1 MLMKLSKVYETLSA
15 SEVFTYDMADENGN
29 ILPKFRRR
37 VTTLINSGLSDL
49 YQRFSIK
56 EGVIELEVTEDKQHY
71 ILSDGV
77 LEVLRMTTPEG
88 KVYNL
93 NSVTSQLSPSKGP
106 YGNVSNNPVHTAL
119 CHASYNELFF
129 SHVPSPGVYRIVY
142 KGDATHISLDGIDTA
157 DPKTIEIPLPLTYL
171 NALCYYVAAKV
182 YNPAGAQSVA
192 RSMFHEGNN
201 WRSMYEDECNR
212 LKANL
217 AGAKSFNEV
226 SNFTRGG
233 WV

>member
-1 MLMKLSKVYETLSA
+1 MKLSKIFETLAA
-15 SEVFTYDMADENGN
+15 SEVFTYDMADEDGD
-29 ILPKFRRR
+29 ILPRYRRR
-37 VTTLINSGLSDL
+37 ITTLINSGLSDL
-49 YQRFSIK
+49 HQRFSIK
-56 EGVIELEVTEDKQHY
+56 EGVIELEVTEGVQHY
-71 ILSDGV
+71 ILSDDV

-93 NSVTSQLSPSKGP
+93 NSVTSSLSSTTGP
-106 YGNVSNNPVHTAL
+106 YGNVSNISTPSL

-129 SHVPSPGVYRIVY
+129 SHVPCSGIYRIVY
-142 KGDATHISLDGIDTA
+142 KGDATHISLDGIDTV

-182 YNPAGAQSVA
+182 YNPAGAESVA

-201 WRSMYEDECNR
+201 WRAMYEEECNR

>member
-1 MLMKLSKVYETLSA
+1 MKLSKIYETLAA
-15 SEVFTYDMADENGN
+15 SEVFTYELADEDGD
-29 ILPKFRRR
+29 ILPRHRRR
-37 VTTLINSGLSDL
+37 ITTLINSGLSDL

-56 EGVIELEVTEDKQHY
+56 EGVVDLVVTKDVQHY
-71 ILSDGV
+71 ILSDDV

-93 NSVTSQLSPSKGP
+93 NSVTSSLSPTTGP
-106 YGNVSNNPVHTAL
+106 YGNVSNISNPSL

-129 SHVPSPGVYRIVY
+129 SHVPCAGVYRIVY
-142 KGDATHISLDGIDTA
+142 KGDATHISLDNIDTV
-157 DPKTIEIPLPLTYL
+157 DPKTIEVPLPLTYL

-182 YNPAGAQSVA
+182 YNPAGAESVA

>member
-1 MLMKLSKVYETLSA
+1 MKLSKIFETLAA
-15 SEVFTYDMADENGN
+15 SEVFTYEMADEGGDM
-29 ILPKFRRR
+29 LPRYRRR
-37 VTTLINSGLSDL
+37 ITTLINSGLSDL

-56 EGVIELEVTEDKQHY
+56 EGVLDLEVTENVQHY
-71 ILSDGV
+71 VLSADV

-93 NSVTSQLSPSKGP
+93 NSVTSSLTPTTGP
-106 YGNVSNNPVHTAL
+106 YGNVSPHSSNPSL

-129 SHVPSPGVYRIVY
+129 SHVPCAGVYHIVY
-142 KGDATHISLDGIDTA
+142 KGDATHISLDGIDTI

-182 YNPAGAQSVA
+182 YNPAGAESVA

>member
-1 MLMKLSKVYETLSA
+1 MKLSKIFETLAA
-15 SEVFTYDMADENGN
+15 SEVFTYEMADEGGD
-29 ILPKFRRR
+29 ILPRYRRR
-37 VTTLINSGLSDL
+37 ITTLINSGLSDL
-49 YQRFSIK
+49 HQRFSIK
-56 EGVIELEVTEDKQHY
+56 EGVIDLVVTEDIQHY
-71 ILSDGV
+71 ILSDDV

-93 NSVTSQLSPSKGP
+93 NNVTSSLTPTTGP
-106 YGNVSNNPVHTAL
+106 YGNVSSHSSNPSL

-129 SHVPSPGVYRIVY
+129 SHIPCAGVYHIVY
-142 KGDATHISLDGIDTA
+142 KVDATHIGLDGIESI
-157 DPKTIEIPLPLTYL
+157 DPKTVEIPLPLTYL

-182 YNPAGAQSVA
+182 YNPAGAQSIA

>member
-1 MLMKLSKVYETLSA
+1 MKLSKIYETLAA
-15 SEVFTYDMADENGN
+15 SEVFTYELADEDGD
-29 ILPKFRRR
+29 ILPRHRRR
-37 VTTLINSGLSDL
+37 ITTLINSGLSDL
-49 YQRFSIK
+49 HQRFSIK
-56 EGVIELEVTEDKQHY
+56 EGVLDLKVTEDKQHY
-71 ILSDGV
+71 ILSDDV

-93 NSVTSQLSPSKGP
+93 NSETSSLSPTTGP
-106 YGNVSNNPVHTAL
+106 YGNVSNTSNISI

-129 SHVPSPGVYRIVY
+129 SHVPCAGTYRIVY

-182 YNPAGAQSVA
+182 YNPAGAESVA

>member
-1 MLMKLSKVYETLSA
+1 MKLSKIFETLAA
-15 SEVFTYDMADENGN
+15 SEVFTYEMADEDGD
-29 ILPKFRRR
+29 ILPKYRRR
-37 VTTLINSGLSDL
+37 ITTLINSGLSDL

-56 EGVIELEVTEDKQHY
+56 EGVLDLGVTKDVQHY
-71 ILSDGV
+71 VLSADV

-93 NSVTSQLSPSKGP
+93 NSVTSSLTPTTGP
-106 YGNVSNNPVHTAL
+106 YGNVSPYSSNPSL

-129 SHVPSPGVYRIVY
+129 SHVPCAGVYRIVY
-142 KGDATHISLDGIDTA
+142 KVDATHISLDGIDTI

-182 YNPAGAQSVA
+182 YNPAGAESVA

-201 WRSMYEDECNR
+201 WRSMYEEECNR

>member
-1 MLMKLSKVYETLSA
+1 MKLSKIYETLAA
-15 SEVFTYDMADENGN
+15 SEVFTYEMADEGGD
-29 ILPKFRRR
+29 ILPRYRRR
-37 VTTLINSGLSDL
+37 ITTLINSGLSDL

-56 EGVIELEVTEDKQHY
+56 EGVLDLEVTEDVQHY
-71 ILSDGV
+71 VLSADV

-93 NSVTSQLSPSKGP
+93 NSVTSSLTPTTGP
-106 YGNVSNNPVHTAL
+106 YGNVSSHSSNPSL

-129 SHVPSPGVYRIVY
+129 SQVPHPGVYRIVY

-171 NALCYYVAAKV
+171 NALCYFVAAKV
-182 YNPAGAQSVA
+182 YNPAGAESVA

>member
-1 MLMKLSKVYETLSA
+1 MKLSKIYETLAA
-15 SEVFTYDMADENGN
+15 SEVFTYDLADEDGD
-29 ILPKFRRR
+29 ILPRHRRR
-37 VTTLINSGLSDL
+37 ITTLINSGLSDL

-56 EGVIELEVTEDKQHY
+56 EGVLDLEVTEDKQHY
-71 ILSDGV
+71 ILSDDV

-93 NSVTSQLSPSKGP
+93 NSVTSTLSPTTGP
-106 YGNVSNNPVHTAL
+106 YGNVSNISNNSI

-129 SHVPSPGVYRIVY
+129 SNVPCTGIYRIVY
-142 KGDATHISLDGIDTA
+142 KEDATHISLDNIDTA

-182 YNPAGAQSVA
+182 YNPAGAESVA

>member
-1 MLMKLSKVYETLSA
+1 MKLSKIYETLA
-15 SEVFTYDMADENGN
+15 SSQVFTYELADEAGD
-29 ILPKFRRR
+29 ILPRHRRR
-37 VTTLINSGLSDL
+37 ITTLINSGLSDL
-49 YQRFSIK
+49 HQRFSIK
-56 EGVIELEVTEDKQHY
+56 EGVVDLKVTEDKQHY
-71 ILSDGV
+71 ILSDDV
-77 LEVLRMTTPEG
+77 LEVLRMITPEG

-93 NSVTSQLSPSKGP
+93 NSVTSSLNPATGP
-106 YGNVSNNPVHTAL
+106 YGNVSNISNPSI

-129 SHVPSPGVYRIVY
+129 SHVPCAGTYRIVY
-142 KGDATHISLDGIDTA
+142 KGDATHISLDNIDTV

-182 YNPAGAQSVA
+182 YNPAGAESVA

>member
-77 LEVLRMTTPEG
+77 LEVLRMITPEG

-192 RSMFHEGNN
+192 RSIFHEGNN

>member
-1 MLMKLSKVYETLSA
+1 M
-15 SEVFTYDMADENGN
+15 
-29 ILPKFRRR
+29 
-37 VTTLINSGLSDL
+37 SDL

-56 EGVIELEVTEDKQHY
+56 EGVVDLVVTKDVQHY
-71 ILSDGV
+71 ILSDDV

-93 NSVTSQLSPSKGP
+93 NSVTSSLSSATGP
-106 YGNVSNNPVHTAL
+106 YGNVSNISNPST

-129 SHVPSPGVYRIVY
+129 SHVPCAGVYRIVY
-142 KGDATHISLDGIDTA
+142 KEDATHISLDNIDTV
-157 DPKTIEIPLPLTYL
+157 DPKTIEVPLPLTYL

-182 YNPAGAQSVA
+182 YNPAGAESVA

>member
-1 MLMKLSKVYETLSA
+1 MKLSKIYETLAA
-15 SEVFTYDMADENGN
+15 SEVFTYELADEDGD
-29 ILPKFRRR
+29 ILPRHRRR
-37 VTTLINSGLSDL
+37 ITTLINSGLSDL

-56 EGVIELEVTEDKQHY
+56 EGVLELEVTEDKQHY
-71 ILSDGV
+71 ILSDDV
-77 LEVLRMTTPEG
+77 LEVLRMTTPDG
-88 KVYNL
+88 KVYSL
-93 NSVTSQLSPSKGP
+93 NSVTSSLSPTTGP
-106 YGNVSNNPVHTAL
+106 YGNVSNTSNSSI

-129 SHVPSPGVYRIVY
+129 SHVPCAGVYRIVY
-142 KGDATHISLDGIDTA
+142 KEDATHISLDNIDTV
-157 DPKTIEIPLPLTYL
+157 DPKTVEIPLPLTYL

-182 YNPAGAQSVA
+182 YNPAGAQTVA

>member
-1 MLMKLSKVYETLSA
+1 MKLSKIYETLAA
-15 SEVFTYDMADENGN
+15 SEVFTYEMADEDGD
-29 ILPKFRRR
+29 ILPRHRRR
-37 VTTLINSGLSDL
+37 ITTLINSGLSDL
-49 YQRFSIK
+49 HQRFSIK
-56 EGVIELEVTEDKQHY
+56 EGVIDLEVIEDVQHY
-71 ILSDGV
+71 ILSDDV

-93 NSVTSQLSPSKGP
+93 NSVTSSLSPTTGP
-106 YGNVSNNPVHTAL
+106 YGNVSNTSNISI

-129 SHVPSPGVYRIVY
+129 SHVPCAGTYRIVY
-142 KGDATHISLDGIDTA
+142 KGDATHISLDNIDTA

-182 YNPAGAQSVA
+182 YNPAGAESVA

-212 LKANL
+212 LKANI
-217 AGAKSFNEV
+217 AGAKTFNEV

>member
-1 MLMKLSKVYETLSA
+1 MKLSKIFETLAA
-15 SEVFTYDMADENGN
+15 SEVFTYEMADEGGD
-29 ILPKFRRR
+29 ILPRYRRR
-37 VTTLINSGLSDL
+37 ITTLINSGLSDL

-56 EGVIELEVTEDKQHY
+56 EGVLDLVVTKDVQHY
-71 ILSDGV
+71 VLSADV

-93 NSVTSQLSPSKGP
+93 NSVTSSLTTTTGP
-106 YGNVSNNPVHTAL
+106 YGNVSPHSSNPSL

-129 SHVPSPGVYRIVY
+129 SHVPCPGVYRIVY
-142 KGDATHISLDGIDTA
+142 KGDATHISLDGIETI
-157 DPKTIEIPLPLTYL
+157 DPKTIEIPLPMTYL

-182 YNPAGAQSVA
+182 YNPAGAESVA

-201 WRSMYEDECNR
+201 WRSMYEEECNR

>member
-1 MLMKLSKVYETLSA
+1 MKLSTIFETLAA
-15 SEVFTYDMADENGN
+15 SEVFTYEMADEGGD
-29 ILPKFRRR
+29 ILPKYRRR
-37 VTTLINSGLSDL
+37 ITTLINSGLSDL
-49 YQRFSIK
+49 HQRFSIK
-56 EGVIELEVTEDKQHY
+56 EGLIDLEVTKDKQHY
-71 ILSDGV
+71 VLSDDV
-77 LEVLRMTTPEG
+77 LEVLRMITPEG

-93 NSVTSQLSPSKGP
+93 NSVTSQLSPSTGP
-106 YGNVSNNPVHTAL
+106 YGNVSNISNPSL

-129 SHVPSPGVYRIVY
+129 SHVPLPGVYRIVY
-142 KGDATHISLDGIDTA
+142 KGDATHISLDGIDTT

-182 YNPAGAQSVA
+182 YNPAGAQSIA

-233 WV
+233 WA

>member
-1 MLMKLSKVYETLSA
+1 MKLSKIYETLAA
-15 SEVFTYDMADENGN
+15 SEVFTYELADEDGD
-29 ILPKFRRR
+29 ILPRHRRR
-37 VTTLINSGLSDL
+37 ITTLINSGLSDL

-56 EGVIELEVTEDKQHY
+56 EGVVDLVVTKDIQHY
-71 ILSDGV
+71 ILSDDV

-93 NSVTSQLSPSKGP
+93 NSVTSSLSPTTGP
-106 YGNVSNNPVHTAL
+106 YGNVSNISNPSL

-129 SHVPSPGVYRIVY
+129 SHVPCAGVYRIVY
-142 KGDATHISLDGIDTA
+142 KGDATHISLDNIDTV
-157 DPKTIEIPLPLTYL
+157 DPKTIEVPLPLTYL

-182 YNPAGAQSVA
+182 YNPAGAESVA

>member
-1 MLMKLSKVYETLSA
+1 MKLSKIYETLAA
-15 SEVFTYDMADENGN
+15 SEVFTYELADEDGD
-29 ILPKFRRR
+29 ILPKHRRR
-37 VTTLINSGLSDL
+37 ITTLINSGLSDL
-49 YQRFSIK
+49 HQRFSIK
-56 EGVIELEVTEDKQHY
+56 EGVLDLTVTKDKQHY
-71 ILSDGV
+71 ILSDDV

-93 NSVTSQLSPSKGP
+93 NSVTSSLSPPTGP
-106 YGNVSNNPVHTAL
+106 YGNVSNVSNL
-119 CHASYNELFF
+119 SICHASYNELFF
-129 SHVPSPGVYRIVY
+129 SHVPCAGIYRIVY
-142 KGDATHISLDGIDTA
+142 KGDATHISLDNIDTA

-182 YNPAGAQSVA
+182 YNPAGAESVA

-201 WRSMYEDECNR
+201 WRSMYEEECNR

>member
-1 MLMKLSKVYETLSA
+1 MKLSKIYETLAA
-15 SEVFTYDMADENGN
+15 SEVFTYELADEDGD
-29 ILPKFRRR
+29 ILPRHRRR
-37 VTTLINSGLSDL
+37 ITTLINSGLSDL
-49 YQRFSIK
+49 HQRFSIK
-56 EGVIELEVTEDKQHY
+56 EGVVDLKVTEDKQHY
-71 ILSDGV
+71 ILSDDV

-93 NSVTSQLSPSKGP
+93 NSVTSSLSPTTGP
-106 YGNVSNNPVHTAL
+106 YGNVSNISNPSL

-129 SHVPSPGVYRIVY
+129 SHVPCAGVYRIVY
-142 KGDATHISLDGIDTA
+142 KGDATHISLDNIDTV

-182 YNPAGAQSVA
+182 YNPAGAESVA

>member
-1 MLMKLSKVYETLSA
+1 MKLSKIFETLAA
-15 SEVFTYDMADENGN
+15 SEVFTYDMADEGGD
-29 ILPKFRRR
+29 ILPKYRRR
-37 VTTLINSGLSDL
+37 IATLINSGLSDL
-49 YQRFSIK
+49 HQRFSIK
-56 EGVIELEVTEDKQHY
+56 EGLIDLEVTKDKQHY
-71 ILSDGV
+71 VLSADV
-77 LEVLRMTTPEG
+77 LEVLRMITPEG

-93 NSVTSQLSPSKGP
+93 NSVTSQLTPSTGP
-106 YGNVSNNPVHTAL
+106 YGNVTNNTIHTAL

-129 SHVPSPGVYRIVY
+129 SHVPVSGVYRIVY

-182 YNPAGAQSVA
+182 YNPAGAESVA

>member
-1 MLMKLSKVYETLSA
+1 MKLSKIYETLAA
-15 SEVFTYDMADENGN
+15 SEVFTYEMADEDGD
-29 ILPKFRRR
+29 ILPRHRRR
-37 VTTLINSGLSDL
+37 ITTLINSGLSDL
-49 YQRFSIK
+49 HQRFSIK
-56 EGVIELEVTEDKQHY
+56 EGVINLEVTEDKQHY
-71 ILSDGV
+71 ILSDDV

-93 NSVTSQLSPSKGP
+93 NSVTSSLSPTAGP
-106 YGNVSNNPVHTAL
+106 YGNVSNISNFSI

-129 SHVPSPGVYRIVY
+129 SHVPCAGTYRIVY

-182 YNPAGAQSVA
+182 YNPAGAESVA

>member
-1 MLMKLSKVYETLSA
+1 MKLSKIYETLAA
-15 SEVFTYDMADENGN
+15 SEVFTYELADEDGD
-29 ILPKFRRR
+29 ILPRHRRR
-37 VTTLINSGLSDL
+37 ITTLINSGLSDL
-49 YQRFSIK
+49 HQRFSIK
-56 EGVIELEVTEDKQHY
+56 EGVVDLEVTEDVQHY
-71 ILSDGV
+71 ILSDDV

-93 NSVTSQLSPSKGP
+93 NSVISSLSPATGP
-106 YGNVSNNPVHTAL
+106 YGNVTNISNL
-119 CHASYNELFF
+119 SICHASYNELFF
-129 SHVPSPGVYRIVY
+129 SHVPCAGTYRIVY

-182 YNPAGAQSVA
+182 YNPAGAESVA

>member
-1 MLMKLSKVYETLSA
+1 MKLSKIFETLAA
-15 SEVFTYDMADENGN
+15 SEVFTYEMADEGGD
-29 ILPKFRRR
+29 ILPRYRRR
-37 VTTLINSGLSDL
+37 ITTLINSGLSDL

-56 EGVIELEVTEDKQHY
+56 EGVLDLEVTEDVQHY
-71 ILSDGV
+71 VLSADV
-77 LEVLRMTTPEG
+77 LELLRMTTPEG

-93 NSVTSQLSPSKGP
+93 NSVTSSLTSTTGP
-106 YGNVSNNPVHTAL
+106 YGNVSPHSSNPSL

-129 SHVPSPGVYRIVY
+129 SHVPCPGVYHIVY
-142 KGDATHISLDGIDTA
+142 KGDATHIGLDGIETI
-157 DPKTIEIPLPLTYL
+157 DPKTVEIPLPMTYL

-182 YNPAGAQSVA
+182 YNPAGAESVA

-201 WRSMYEDECNR
+201 WRSMYEEECNR

>member
-1 MLMKLSKVYETLSA
+1 MKLSKIYETLAA
-15 SEVFTYDMADENGN
+15 SEVFTYEMADEDGDT
-29 ILPKFRRR
+29 LPRYRRR
-37 VTTLINSGLSDL
+37 ITTLINSGLSDL
-49 YQRFSIK
+49 HQRFSIK
-56 EGVIELEVTEDKQHY
+56 EGVLDLKVTEDKQHY
-71 ILSDGV
+71 ILSDDV

-93 NSVTSQLSPSKGP
+93 NSVTSSLSPTTGP
-106 YGNVSNNPVHTAL
+106 YGNVSNTSNISI

-129 SHVPSPGVYRIVY
+129 SHVPCAGTYRIVY

-182 YNPAGAQSVA
+182 YNPAGAESVA

>member
-1 MLMKLSKVYETLSA
+1 MKLSKIYETLAA
-15 SEVFTYDMADENGN
+15 SEVFTYELADEDGD
-29 ILPKFRRR
+29 ILPRHRRR
-37 VTTLINSGLSDL
+37 ITTLINSGLSDL
-49 YQRFSIK
+49 HQRFSIK
-56 EGVIELEVTEDKQHY
+56 EGVVDLKVTEDKQHY
-71 ILSDGV
+71 ILSDDV

-93 NSVTSQLSPSKGP
+93 NSVTSSLTPTTGP
-106 YGNVSNNPVHTAL
+106 YGNVSPHSSNPSL

-129 SHVPSPGVYRIVY
+129 SHVPCAGVYHIVY
-142 KGDATHISLDGIDTA
+142 KKDATHISLDNIDTA
-157 DPKTIEIPLPLTYL
+157 DPKTIEVPLPLTYL

-182 YNPAGAQSVA
+182 YNPAGAESVA

>member
-1 MLMKLSKVYETLSA
+1 MKLSKIYETLAA
-15 SEVFTYDMADENGN
+15 SEVFTYELADEDGD
-29 ILPKFRRR
+29 ILPRHRRR
-37 VTTLINSGLSDL
+37 ITTLINSGLSDL
-49 YQRFSIK
+49 HQRFSIK
-56 EGVIELEVTEDKQHY
+56 EGVLDLVVTEDKQHY
-71 ILSDGV
+71 ILSDDV

-93 NSVTSQLSPSKGP
+93 NSVTSSLSPTTGP
-106 YGNVSNNPVHTAL
+106 YGNVSNTSNISI

-129 SHVPSPGVYRIVY
+129 SHVPCAGIYRIVY
-142 KGDATHISLDGIDTA
+142 KGDATHISLDGIDTV
-157 DPKTIEIPLPLTYL
+157 DPKTVEIPLPLTYL

-182 YNPAGAQSVA
+182 YNPAGAESVA

-212 LKANL
+212 LKANI
-217 AGAKSFNEV
+217 AGAKTFNEV

>member
-1 MLMKLSKVYETLSA
+1 MKLSKIYATLAA
-15 SEVFTYDMADENGN
+15 SEVFTYDMADTEGIIN
-29 ILPKFRRR
+29 PQHRRR
-37 VTTLINSGLSDL
+37 ITTLINSGLSDL

-56 EGVIELEVTEDKQHY
+56 EGVIELNVTDGTQHY
-71 ILSDGV
+71 VLADEV
-77 LEVLRMTTPEG
+77 LEVLRMITPEG

-93 NSVTSQLSPSKGP
+93 NSVTSQLTPSTGP
-106 YGNVSNNPVHTAL
+106 YGNAINNSIHHSL

-129 SHVPSPGVYRIVY
+129 SHVPCPGVYHIVY
-142 KGDATHISLDGIDTA
+142 KGDATHISLDNIETT
-157 DPKTIEIPLPLTYL
+157 DPKTIEVALPLTYL

-182 YNPAGAQSVA
+182 YNPAGAESVA

-201 WRSMYEDECNR
+201 WRSMYEEECNR
-212 LKANL
+212 LKANI
-217 AGAKSFNEV
+217 AGAKTYNEV

>member
-1 MLMKLSKVYETLSA
+1 MKLSKIYETLAA
-15 SEVFTYDMADENGN
+15 SEVFTYEMADEGGD
-29 ILPKFRRR
+29 ILPRHRRR
-37 VTTLINSGLSDL
+37 ITTLINSGLSDL
-49 YQRFSIK
+49 HQRFSIK
-56 EGVIELEVTEDKQHY
+56 EGVIDLEVTEDKQHY
-71 ILSDGV
+71 ILSDDV

-93 NSVTSQLSPSKGP
+93 NSVTSSLSPTTGP
-106 YGNVSNNPVHTAL
+106 YGNVSNTSNISI

-129 SHVPSPGVYRIVY
+129 SHVPCAGTYRIVY
-142 KGDATHISLDGIDTA
+142 KGDATHISLDGIDTV
-157 DPKTIEIPLPLTYL
+157 DPKTIEVPLPLTYL

-182 YNPAGAQSVA
+182 YNPAGAESVA

>member
-1 MLMKLSKVYETLSA
+1 MKLSKIYETLAA
-15 SEVFTYDMADENGN
+15 SEVFTYELADENGD
-29 ILPKFRRR
+29 ILPRHRRR
-37 VTTLINSGLSDL
+37 ITTLINAGLSDL

-56 EGVIELEVTEDKQHY
+56 EGVLDLEVTENKQHY
-71 ILSDGV
+71 ILSDDV

-93 NSVTSQLSPSKGP
+93 NSVTSSLSPTTGP
-106 YGNVSNNPVHTAL
+106 YGNVSNISNPSF

-129 SHVPSPGVYRIVY
+129 SDVPSAGTYRIVY

-157 DPKTIEIPLPLTYL
+157 NPKTIEIPLPLTYL

-182 YNPAGAQSVA
+182 YNPAGAESVA

>member
-1 MLMKLSKVYETLSA
+1 MKLSKVYETLAA

-56 EGVIELEVTEDKQHY
+56 DGVIDLEVSENKQHY
-71 ILSDGV
+71 ILSDDV
-77 LEVLRMTTPEG
+77 LEVLRMITPEG

-93 NSVTSQLSPSKGP
+93 NSVTSQLSPSTGP
-106 YGNVSNNPVHTAL
+106 YGNVSNNTIHTAL

-129 SHVPSPGVYRIVY
+129 SHVLCPGIYRIVY
-142 KGDATHISLDGIDTA
+142 KGDATHISLDGIDTV
-157 DPKTIEIPLPLTYL
+157 DPKTIEVPLPLTYL
-171 NALCYYVAAKV
+171 NALCYFVAAKV

-192 RSMFHEGNN
+192 SSMFHEGNN
-201 WRSMYEDECNR
+201 WRAMYEEECNR

>member
-1 MLMKLSKVYETLSA
+1 MKLSKIYETLAA
-15 SEVFTYDMADENGN
+15 SEVFTYELADEDGD
-29 ILPKFRRR
+29 ILPRHRRR
-37 VTTLINSGLSDL
+37 ITTLINSGLSDL
-49 YQRFSIK
+49 HQRFSIK
-56 EGVIELEVTEDKQHY
+56 EGVLDLKVTEDKQHY
-71 ILSDGV
+71 ILSDDV

-93 NSVTSQLSPSKGP
+93 NSVTSSLSPTTGP
-106 YGNVSNNPVHTAL
+106 YGNVSNTSNISI

-129 SHVPSPGVYRIVY
+129 SHVPCAGIYRIVY

-157 DPKTIEIPLPLTYL
+157 DPKTVEIPLPLTYL

-182 YNPAGAQSVA
+182 YNPAGAESVA

>member
-1 MLMKLSKVYETLSA
+1 MKLSKVYETLSA
-15 SEVFTYDMADENGN
+15 SEVFTYEMSDENGI
-29 ILPKFRRR
+29 ILPKHRRR
-37 VTTLINSGLSDL
+37 ITTLINSGLSDL

-56 EGVIELEVTEDKQHY
+56 EGVIELEVSDSKQHY
-71 ILSDGV
+71 VLSDDV
-77 LEVLRMTTPEG
+77 LEILRMISPEG

-93 NSVTSQLSPSKGP
+93 NSVTSQLSLSKGP
-106 YGNVSNNPVHTAL
+106 YGNDTNNTIHNAL

-129 SHVPSPGVYRIVY
+129 SHVPSPGVYNIVY

-171 NALCYYVAAKV
+171 NALCYFVAAKV
-182 YNPAGAQSVA
+182 YNPAGAESIS

-201 WRSMYEDECNR
+201 WRSMYEDECTR

-233 WV
+233 WA

>member
-1 MLMKLSKVYETLSA
+1 MKLSKVYETLAA

-37 VTTLINSGLSDL
+37 ITTLINSGLSDL

-56 EGVIELEVTEDKQHY
+56 EGVIDLEVTKNKQHY
-71 ILSDGV
+71 ILSDDV
-77 LEVLRMTTPEG
+77 LEVIRMITPEG
-88 KVYNL
+88 KVYKL
-93 NSVTSQLSPSKGP
+93 NSVTSQLTPSTGT
-106 YGNVSNNPVHTAL
+106 YGNVSNISNPST

-129 SHVPSPGVYRIVY
+129 SHVPHPGVYHIVY
-142 KGDATHISLDGIDTA
+142 KGDATHISLDGIDIA

-182 YNPAGAQSVA
+182 YNPAGAESVA